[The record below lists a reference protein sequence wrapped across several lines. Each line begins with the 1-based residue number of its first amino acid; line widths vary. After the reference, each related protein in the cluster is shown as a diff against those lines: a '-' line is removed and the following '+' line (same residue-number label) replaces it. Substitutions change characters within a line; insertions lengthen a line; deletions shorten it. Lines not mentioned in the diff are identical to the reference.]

1 MSAMNEP
8 LDAAQVS
15 NPPVKVDTN
24 GVASPVA
31 GPSRSLDTSPN
42 RPQANLNNRQ
52 KVAVLLA
59 HLGAHRAAP
68 VLKEMSDS
76 EAISFTKEM
85 VGLPLI
91 SSTAIID
98 VLAEFM
104 DRVSR
109 PELAGKGGLKMAKE
123 FLSERLGQA
132 RAQEIMDQMEGQH
145 ATGPLSG
152 LLRVDPQ
159 QALAVLGAQQP
170 QVVAVLL
177 AYLPPEDAAS
187 LLSAL
192 EPAFRVKVAKRIAQL
207 TRVDP
212 VAVRQATTLLVGKLR
227 NSEGSGPTTL
237 AGGTAVMAEILN
249 HSDRSIEQQVLNELE
264 RDDQALAEQIR
275 SKLFTFDDVL
285 QLDEKSLQHIFRRL
299 DTPTI
304 ALALRE
310 PSLTPESVAK
320 IRANLSERVNTM
332 VDEEIEVAGTVRAA
346 QINAAQAQVVR
357 TARQLDADG
366 VIVIARDN
374 EVVG

>member
-1 MSAMNEP
+1 MNEP
-8 LDAAQVS
+8 LDSTMVP
-15 NPPVKVDTN
+15 NPPSKAETN
-24 GVASPVA
+24 VIVVPVTASMTKNESA
-31 GPSRSLDTSPN
+31 YSRPPT
-42 RPQANLNNRQ
+42 NLSGRQ
-52 KVAVLLA
+52 KVAVILA

-68 VLKEMSDS
+68 VLKELSDD
-76 EAISFTKEM
+76 EAISLTKEM
-85 VGLPLI
+85 VGLPSV
-91 SSTAIID
+91 SSAEVID

-104 DRVSR
+104 DRVSQ
-109 PELAGKGGLKMAKE
+109 PESVGQGGLKMAKE

-132 RAQEIMDQMEGQH
+132 RAQEIMDQIEGQH

-227 NSEGSGPTTL
+227 NSESSGPTTL

-249 HSDRSIEQQVLNELE
+249 HSDRTIEQQVLSELE
-264 RDDQALAEQIR
+264 QDDQALAEQIR

-285 QLDEKSLQHIFRRL
+285 RLDEKALQHIFRRL
-299 DTPTI
+299 DAPTI
-304 ALALRE
+304 ALAIRE
-310 PSLTPESVAK
+310 PSLSPESLAK
-320 IRANLSERVNTM
+320 IRSNLSERVNTM
-332 VDEEIEVAGTVRAA
+332 VDEEIEVTGTVRGA
-346 QINAAQAQVVR
+346 QINAAQAQIVR
-357 TARQLDADG
+357 MARQLDVEG